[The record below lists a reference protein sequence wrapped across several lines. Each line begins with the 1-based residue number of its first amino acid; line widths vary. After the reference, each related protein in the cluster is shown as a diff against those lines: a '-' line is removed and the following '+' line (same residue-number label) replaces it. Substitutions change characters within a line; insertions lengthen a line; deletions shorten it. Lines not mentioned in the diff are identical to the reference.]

1 MENQTTQSTFR
12 VGILQCDEVRESFR
26 ADHGDYDEMLVRGLR
41 RADPAL
47 TYQVFRVFENELPE
61 DVRVCDGWITSGSRY
76 SVNDENDWTTAL
88 CRFVQALGVESR
100 PYVGICY
107 GMQMMAKAFA
117 GKVQLAESGWGIGV
131 ATSDLQETQPW
142 MVPVG
147 DVVRLL
153 VSHKEQVT
161 ALPECM
167 RRLAGNR
174 FCPNDIISRGR
185 SMLGIQGHPEFCKDY
200 ARSLMEFRRD
210 IIPPARLEQG
220 LESLAQET
228 DSEQVFKWIVRFLR
242 SAPML
247 P

>member
-76 SVNDENDWTTAL
+76 SVNDENDWTSAL

-161 ALPECM
+161 VLPECM

-242 SAPML
+242 SASML
-247 P
+247 T

>member
-76 SVNDENDWTTAL
+76 SVNDENDWTIAL

-131 ATSDLQETQPW
+131 TTSDLQETQPW

-242 SAPML
+242 SASML

>member
-26 ADHGDYDEMLVRGLR
+26 ADHGDYDEMLVRALR

-61 DVRVCDGWITSGSRY
+61 DVHICDGWITSGSRC
-76 SVNDENDWTTAL
+76 SVNDENDWTIAL
-88 CRFVQALGVESR
+88 CQLVQALGVESR

-107 GMQMMAKAFA
+107 GMQMMAKAFG

-174 FCPNDIISRGR
+174 FCPNGIISRGR

-242 SAPML
+242 SASML
-247 P
+247 T

>member
-26 ADHGDYDEMLVRGLR
+26 ADYGDYDEMLVRALG

-61 DVRVCDGWITSGSRY
+61 DVRVCEGWITSGSRY

-131 ATSDLQETQPW
+131 TTSDLQETQPW

-174 FCPNDIISRGR
+174 FCPNGIISRGR
-185 SMLGIQGHPEFCKDY
+185 SMLGIQGHPEFCKEY

-210 IIPPARLEQG
+210 IIPPARLGQG

-228 DSEQVFKWIVRFLR
+228 DNEQVFKWIVRFIRLA
-242 SAPML
+242 SML

>member
-26 ADHGDYDEMLVRGLR
+26 ADHGDYDEMLVRALR

-47 TYQVFRVFENELPE
+47 TYQVFRVFENALPE
-61 DVRVCDGWITSGSRY
+61 AVRVCDGWITSGSRY
-76 SVNDENDWTTAL
+76 SVNDENGWTTAL
-88 CRFVQALGVESR
+88 CRFVQALGVVSR

-117 GKVQLAESGWGIGV
+117 GKVQLAESGWSIGV

-174 FCPNDIISRGR
+174 FCPNGIISRGR

-242 SAPML
+242 SASML

>member
-76 SVNDENDWTTAL
+76 SVNDENDWTSAL

-117 GKVQLAESGWGIGV
+117 GKVQLAESGWSIGV

-153 VSHKEQVT
+153 FSHKEQVT

-167 RRLAGNR
+167 RRIAGNR

-242 SAPML
+242 SASML

>member
-41 RADPAL
+41 QADSAL

-61 DVRVCDGWITSGSRY
+61 DVRVCDGWITSESRY

-131 ATSDLQETQPW
+131 TTSDLQETQPW

-167 RRLAGNR
+167 RRLAGNW
-174 FCPNDIISRGR
+174 FCPNGIISRGR

-242 SAPML
+242 SASML

>member
-1 MENQTTQSTFR
+1 MENQTTQSAFR

-47 TYQVFRVFENELPE
+47 TYQVFRVFENKLPE

-107 GMQMMAKAFA
+107 GMQMMAKAF
-117 GKVQLAESGWGIGV
+117 GGRVQLAKSGWGIGV
-131 ATSDLQETQPW
+131 ATSDLHEIQPW

-161 ALPECM
+161 ALPECT
-167 RRLAGNR
+167 RRLAGNP
-174 FCPNDIISRGR
+174 FCPNGIISRGR

-200 ARSLMEFRRD
+200 ARSLMRFRRD

-242 SAPML
+242 SASML

>member
-76 SVNDENDWTTAL
+76 SVNDENDWTSAL

-131 ATSDLQETQPW
+131 ATSDLHETQPW

-200 ARSLMEFRRD
+200 ARSLMEVRRD

-242 SAPML
+242 SASML
-247 P
+247 T

>member
-76 SVNDENDWTTAL
+76 SVNDENDWTAAL

-107 GMQMMAKAFA
+107 GMQMMA
-117 GKVQLAESGWGIGV
+117 
-131 ATSDLQETQPW
+131 
-142 MVPVG
+142 
-147 DVVRLL
+147 R
-153 VSHKEQVT
+153 
-161 ALPECM
+161 
-167 RRLAGNR
+167 
-174 FCPNDIISRGR
+174 
-185 SMLGIQGHPEFCKDY
+185 
-200 ARSLMEFRRD
+200 RSLGRFSWLSPAGVSVWQPVIFRKLS
-210 IIPPARLEQG
+210 PG
-220 LESLAQET
+220 
-228 DSEQVFKWIVRFLR
+228 WFLWVMWCGYWSVIKSR
-242 SAPML
+242 
-247 P
+247 

>member
-1 MENQTTQSTFR
+1 MRNQTRQPAFR
-12 VGILQCDEVRESFR
+12 VGILQCDEVREPYR
-26 ADHGDYDEMLVRGLR
+26 TDHGDYDEMLIRGLG
-41 RADPAL
+41 RADAAL
-47 TYQVFRVFENELPE
+47 TYQVFRVFENELPA

-88 CRFVQALGVESR
+88 CRFVQTLGVESR

-107 GMQMMAKAFA
+107 GMQMMAKAFG

-131 ATSDLQETQPW
+131 ASSDLYETQPW

-147 DVVRLL
+147 DGVRLL
-153 VSHKEQVT
+153 ISHKEQVT
-161 ALPECM
+161 ALPDCT
-167 RRLAGNR
+167 RRLAGNL
-174 FCPNDIISRGR
+174 FCPNGIIRRGR

-200 ARSLMEFRRD
+200 ARSLMRFRRD
-210 IIPPARLEQG
+210 IIPAARLEQG
-220 LESLAQET
+220 LESLALDT

-242 SAPML
+242 SVSVL

>member
-76 SVNDENDWTTAL
+76 SVNDENDWTAAL

-107 GMQMMAKAFA
+107 GMQVMAKAFA

-242 SAPML
+242 SASML

>member
-1 MENQTTQSTFR
+1 MENQTTQSAFR

-153 VSHKEQVT
+153 FSHKEQVT
-161 ALPECM
+161 ALPDCT
-167 RRLAGNR
+167 RRLAGNL
-174 FCPNDIISRGR
+174 FCPNGIISRGR

-200 ARSLMEFRRD
+200 ARSLMRFRRD
-210 IIPPARLEQG
+210 IIPAACLEQG
-220 LESLAQET
+220 LESLALDT

-242 SAPML
+242 SVSVL

>member
-153 VSHKEQVT
+153 VSHKEQGT

>member
-161 ALPECM
+161 VLPECM

-242 SAPML
+242 SASML

>member
-1 MENQTTQSTFR
+1 M
-12 VGILQCDEVRESFR
+12 
-26 ADHGDYDEMLVRGLR
+26 
-41 RADPAL
+41 
-47 TYQVFRVFENELPE
+47 FENKLPE

-107 GMQMMAKAFA
+107 GMQMMAKAFG
-117 GKVQLAESGWGIGV
+117 GKVQLAKSGWGIGV
-131 ATSDLQETQPW
+131 ATRDLQETQPW

-200 ARSLMEFRRD
+200 ARSLMRFRRD

-228 DSEQVFKWIVRFLR
+228 DSKQVFKWIVRFLR
-242 SAPML
+242 SASML

>member
-76 SVNDENDWTTAL
+76 SVNDENDWTSAL

-174 FCPNDIISRGR
+174 FCPNSIISRGR

-242 SAPML
+242 SASML

>member
-242 SAPML
+242 SASML

>member
-26 ADHGDYDEMLVRGLR
+26 ADHGDYDEMLVRGLS

-61 DVRVCDGWITSGSRY
+61 DVRVCDGWITSGARY

-242 SAPML
+242 SASML

>member
-1 MENQTTQSTFR
+1 MENQTTQSAFR

-47 TYQVFRVFENELPE
+47 TYQVFRVFENKLPE

-107 GMQMMAKAFA
+107 GMQMMAKAF
-117 GKVQLAESGWGIGV
+117 GGRVQLAKSGWGIGV

-147 DVVRLL
+147 DGVRLL
-153 VSHKEQVT
+153 ISHKEQVT
-161 ALPECM
+161 ALPECT

-174 FCPNDIISRGR
+174 FCPNGIIRRGR
-185 SMLGIQGHPEFCKDY
+185 SMLGIQGHPEFGKDY
-200 ARSLMEFRRD
+200 ARSLMRFRRD
-210 IIPPARLEQG
+210 IIPAACLEQG
-220 LESLAQET
+220 LESLALET
-228 DSEQVFKWIVRFLR
+228 DSERVFKWIVRFLR

>member
-26 ADHGDYDEMLVRGLR
+26 ADHGDYDEMLVRALR

-161 ALPECM
+161 VLPECM

-242 SAPML
+242 SASML

>member
-1 MENQTTQSTFR
+1 METQTTQSTLR
-12 VGILQCDEVRESFR
+12 VGILQCDEGRESFR

-76 SVNDENDWTTAL
+76 SVNDENDWTSAL

-131 ATSDLQETQPW
+131 TTSDLQETQPW

-242 SAPML
+242 SASML
-247 P
+247 T

>member
-76 SVNDENDWTTAL
+76 SVNDENDWTSAL

-131 ATSDLQETQPW
+131 AASDLQETQPW

-153 VSHKEQVT
+153 FSHKEQVT

>member
-1 MENQTTQSTFR
+1 MRNQTRQPAFR
-12 VGILQCDEVRESFR
+12 VGVLQCDEVREPWR
-26 ADHGDYDEMLVRGLR
+26 THHGDYDQMLIRGLR
-41 RADPAL
+41 RADAAL
-47 TYQVFRVFENELPE
+47 TCQVFRVFENELPE

-117 GKVQLAESGWGIGV
+117 GKVQLAESGWSIGV

-174 FCPNDIISRGR
+174 FCPNGIISRGR

-200 ARSLMEFRRD
+200 ARSLMRFRRD
-210 IIPPARLEQG
+210 IIPAACLEQG

-242 SAPML
+242 SASML

>member
-76 SVNDENDWTTAL
+76 SVNDENDWTSAL
-88 CRFVQALGVESR
+88 CRFVQTLGVESR

-174 FCPNDIISRGR
+174 FCPNGIISRGR

-242 SAPML
+242 SASIL

>member
-76 SVNDENDWTTAL
+76 SVNDENDWTSAL

-242 SAPML
+242 SASML

>member
-47 TYQVFRVFENELPE
+47 TYQVFRVFENEFPE
-61 DVRVCDGWITSGSRY
+61 DLRVCDGWITSGSRY
-76 SVNDENDWTTAL
+76 SVNDENDWTAAL

-107 GMQMMAKAFA
+107 GMQMMAKAFG

-131 ATSDLQETQPW
+131 AASDLQETQPW

-147 DVVRLL
+147 DVVR
-153 VSHKEQVT
+153 
-161 ALPECM
+161 
-167 RRLAGNR
+167 
-174 FCPNDIISRGR
+174 
-185 SMLGIQGHPEFCKDY
+185 
-200 ARSLMEFRRD
+200 
-210 IIPPARLEQG
+210 
-220 LESLAQET
+220 
-228 DSEQVFKWIVRFLR
+228 
-242 SAPML
+242 
-247 P
+247 